1 MSSLLFELRL
11 IVRGFWRRPGFAIAA
26 TVPLALAMG
35 ANTTLFRVTDELVL
49 QPRALMDSYGLY
61 VLTSA
66 RREGLMSEISQLEFG
81 GLGHLFG
88 GP

>member
-49 QPRALMDSYGLY
+49 QPRALMDSYALY